1 MNRRVRMAVAVMGG
15 AQQPAIAG
23 MAMGRAGAEGIRPAD
38 SFGAEGRTA
47 PGGSAAVTAP
57 ECTESGCRQGPNEV
71 P

>member
-1 MNRRVRMAVAVMGG
+1 MGG
-15 AQQPAIAG
+15 AQQPEIAG
-23 MAMGRAGAEGIRPAD
+23 MAMGRAGAVAESGPAD

-47 PGGSAAVTAP
+47 SGGRAAVTAP